1 MGRREF
7 SPKVKAAIVMR
18 AMNDRGFPVC
28 EGCGGVLKLKGY
40 EIDHRIAEALVV
52 DKSKPLTADDG
63 QLLGPCCHRGENGKT
78 ARDVKV
84 IAKSKRSERKLRL
97 GIKKAS
103 RFPKPPPGSRWDWGK
118 GRRVMEDGR

>member
-1 MGRREF
+1 VTARREF
-7 SPKVKAAIVMR
+7 SDKVKAAIVMR

-52 DKSKPLTADDG
+52 DKSKPLTAEDG

-84 IAKSKRSERKLRL
+84 IAKSKRSERKIRF

-103 RFPKPPPGSRWDWGK
+103 RMAGSRNSKWKAKIGGGWEL
-118 GRRVMEDGR
+118 RE

>member
-1 MGRREF
+1 MTTRREF
-7 SPKVKAAIVMR
+7 SPKVKAAIVAR

-52 DKSKPLTADDG
+52 DKSKPLTAEDG

-84 IAKSKRSERKLRL
+84 IAKAKRQSRKHL

-103 RFPKPPPGSRWDWGK
+103 RFPKPPPGYNPWT
-118 GRRVMEDGR
+118 RRIEA

>member
-1 MGRREF
+1 MTSRREF
-7 SPKVKAAIVMR
+7 SDKVKAVIVMR

-52 DKSKPLTADDG
+52 DKSKPLTEEDG
-63 QLLGPCCHRGENGKT
+63 QLLGPCCHRGANGKT

-84 IAKSKRSERKLRL
+84 IAKSKRSERKIRL
-97 GIKKAS
+97 GIKGRSSWPKA
-103 RFPKPPPGSRWDWGK
+103 PAGYNPWT
-118 GRRVMEDGR
+118 RRIET

>member
-1 MGRREF
+1 MRREF
-7 SPKVKAAIVMR
+7 SDKVKAAIVMR

-52 DKSKPLTADDG
+52 DKSKPLTEEDG
-63 QLLGPCCHRGENGKT
+63 QLLGPCCHRGPNGKT

-84 IAKSKRSERKLRL
+84 IAKSKRSERKIRL
-97 GIKKAS
+97 GIK
-103 RFPKPPPGSRWDWGK
+103 PKPRSSLSHPTL
-118 GRRVMEDGR
+118 RRKLSGEVVTR

>member
-1 MGRREF
+1 MTARREF
-7 SPKVKAAIVMR
+7 SDKVKAAIVMR
-18 AMNDRGFPVC
+18 ALNDRGFPVC

-52 DKSKPLTADDG
+52 DKSKSLTAEDG

-84 IAKSKRSERKLRL
+84 IAKSKRSERKIRI
-97 GIKKAS
+97 GIKKPS
-103 RFPKPPPGSRWDWGK
+103 RFPKAPAGYNPWT
-118 GRRVMEDGR
+118 RRIEQ